1 MRRRQFLS
9 LAASAGAASAF
20 GPRAVHAQP
29 AAGAPRIA
37 ILSIPVPSSTF
48 DSVAEGLANYGYV
61 EGRNIVTQR
70 FTAPTTPEVPAY
82 AARAVASQPAAI
94 LCLTTPATKAAMRA
108 TAAIPIVML
117 GVNDP
122 LGNGF
127 IASYAH
133 PGGNGNVT
141 GNTGTAS
148 DVISK
153 QLGLLKELVPRLR
166 RLAVAYLGADPSA
179 ARVIGELGPAARA
192 LNLEPVLVD
201 FTEAQDF
208 ASQLV
213 RVAAAGVGGFI
224 TISSQYFNTRR
235 SEILDFEIRNRIPWM
250 DAIPNAVPLPG
261 VIAYGANLNTLYRQ
275 SGYYVDAILKG
286 ARPADLPV
294 QQPTQFDLA
303 LNLSTARAMGLSVP
317 PSILVQ
323 ATIVVK

>member
-9 LAASAGAASAF
+9 LAASASAASAF

-94 LCLTTPATKAAMRA
+94 LCLGTPPTRAAMRA
-108 TAAIPIVML
+108 TATIPIVML

-127 IASYAH
+127 IVSYAH
-133 PGGNGNVT
+133 PGGNVT

-201 FTEAQDF
+201 FNEAQDF

-213 RVAAAGVGGFI
+213 RVTAPGVRGFI

>member
-29 AAGAPRIA
+29 AADAPRIA
-37 ILSIPVPSSTF
+37 ILSIPVPASTF
-48 DSVAEGLANYGYV
+48 DFIAEGLANSGYV

-82 AARAVASQPAAI
+82 AVRAIASQPAAI
-94 LCLTTPATKAAMRA
+94 LCLGTPPTRAAMQA
-108 TAAIPIVML
+108 TATIPIVML
-117 GVNDP
+117 AVNDP

-133 PGGNGNVT
+133 PGGNVT

-148 DVISK
+148 DVIGK
-153 QLGLLKELVPRLR
+153 QLALLKELVPGLR
-166 RLAVAYLGADPSA
+166 RLAVVYLGADPSA
-179 ARVIGELGPAARA
+179 ARVIAELGPAARA

-201 FTEAQDF
+201 FAEANDF
-208 ASQLV
+208 ASQLA
-213 RVAAAGVGGFI
+213 RVAAAGVGGFM

-235 SEILDFEIRNRIPWM
+235 SEILDFEIRKRIPWM

-286 ARPADLPV
+286 TRPADLPV

-303 LNLSTARAMGLSVP
+303 LNLSTARALGLSVP

>member
-9 LAASAGAASAF
+9 LAAAAGAASAF
-20 GPRAVHAQP
+20 GPWAVHAQQ
-29 AAGAPRIA
+29 AAGVPRIA
-37 ILSIPVPSSTF
+37 ILSIPVPASTF
-48 DSVAEGLANYGYV
+48 DNVAGGLTDYGYV

-82 AARAVASQPAAI
+82 AAQAVASQPAAI
-94 LCLTTPATKAAMRA
+94 LCLSTPPTREAMRA
-108 TAAIPIVML
+108 TSTIPIIML
-117 GVNDP
+117 AVNDP

-133 PGGNGNVT
+133 PGGNVT
-141 GNTGTAS
+141 GNTGTAY
-148 DVISK
+148 DVIGK
-153 QLGLLKELVPRLR
+153 QLALLKELVPGLR
-166 RLAVAYLGADPSA
+166 RLAVLYLGADPSA

-192 LNLEPVLVD
+192 LKLEPVPLD

-208 ASQLV
+208 APQLG

-261 VIAYGANLNTLYRQ
+261 VIAYGSN
-275 SGYYVDAILKG
+275 
-286 ARPADLPV
+286 
-294 QQPTQFDLA
+294 
-303 LNLSTARAMGLSVP
+303 
-317 PSILVQ
+317 
-323 ATIVVK
+323 

>member
-20 GPRAVHAQP
+20 GPGVLHAQP

-37 ILSIPVPSSTF
+37 VLSIPVPSSTF
-48 DSVAEGLANYGYV
+48 DFIAEGLADSGYV
-61 EGRNIVTQR
+61 EGRNIVSQR

-94 LCLTTPATKAAMRA
+94 LCLGTPPTREAMRA
-108 TAAIPIVML
+108 TATIPIVML
-117 GVNDP
+117 AVNDP

-133 PGGNGNVT
+133 PGGNVT

-148 DVISK
+148 DVIGK
-153 QLGLLKELVPRLR
+153 QLALLKELVPGLR
-166 RLAVAYLGADPSA
+166 RIAVVYLGADPSA
-179 ARVIGELGPAARA
+179 ARVIGGLGPAAHA
-192 LNLEPVLVD
+192 LNLEPVFVD

-208 ASQLV
+208 ATQLV
-213 RVAAAGVGGFI
+213 RVAAAGVGGFM

-235 SEILDFEIRNRIPWM
+235 SEILDFEIRRRIPWM

-286 ARPADLPV
+286 RRPADLPV

-317 PSILVQ
+317 QSILVQ

>member
-82 AARAVASQPAAI
+82 AARAVASHPAAI
-94 LCLTTPATKAAMRA
+94 LCLGTPPTRAAMRA
-108 TAAIPIVML
+108 TATIPIVML
-117 GVNDP
+117 AVNDP

-153 QLGLLKELVPRLR
+153 QLALLKELVPRLR

-201 FTEAQDF
+201 FNEAQDF

-286 ARPADLPV
+286 MRPADLPV

-303 LNLSTARAMGLSVP
+303 LNLSTARAMGLWCRRRSWP
-317 PSILVQ
+317 RRPSW
-323 ATIVVK
+323 

>member
-94 LCLTTPATKAAMRA
+94 LCLGTPPTRAAMRA
-108 TAAIPIVML
+108 TATIPIVML
-117 GVNDP
+117 AVNDP

-133 PGGNGNVT
+133 PGGNVT

-153 QLGLLKELVPRLR
+153 QVGLLKELVPRLR
-166 RLAVAYLGADPSA
+166 RLAVLYLGADPSA

-286 ARPADLPV
+286 MRPADLPV

>member
-61 EGRNIVTQR
+61 ESRNIVTQR

-94 LCLTTPATKAAMRA
+94 LCLGTPPTRAAMRA
-108 TAAIPIVML
+108 TATIPIVML

>member
-20 GPRAVHAQP
+20 CPRAVHAQP
-29 AAGAPRIA
+29 AAGAPGIA

-48 DSVAEGLANYGYV
+48 DLIAEGLANYGYV

-94 LCLTTPATKAAMRA
+94 LCLGTPPTRAAIQA
-108 TAAIPIVML
+108 TATIPLVML
-117 GVNDP
+117 AVNDP

-133 PGGNGNVT
+133 PGGNVT

-148 DVISK
+148 DVIGK
-153 QLGLLKELVPRLR
+153 QLALLKELVPRLR
-166 RLAVAYLGADPSA
+166 RLAVVYLGADPSA

-201 FTEAQDF
+201 FTEAQVF

-213 RVAAAGVGGFI
+213 RVAAAGVGGFM

-275 SGYYVDAILKG
+275 SGFYVDPILKG
-286 ARPADLPV
+286 MRPADLPV

-317 PSILVQ
+317 PSILLQ

>member
-20 GPRAVHAQP
+20 GARAVHAQFVT
-29 AAGAPRIA
+29 GTPRIA

-48 DSVAEGLANYGYV
+48 ESIAEGLADYGYV

-94 LCLTTPATKAAMRA
+94 LCLGTPPTREAMRA
-108 TAAIPIVML
+108 TTTIPIVMAA
-117 GVNDP
+117 VNDP

-127 IASYAH
+127 IDSYAH
-133 PGGNGNVT
+133 PGGNVT

-148 DVISK
+148 DVIGK
-153 QLGLLKELVPRLR
+153 QLALLKELVPGLR
-166 RLAVAYLGADPSA
+166 RLAVLYLGADPSA
-179 ARVIGELGPAARA
+179 ARVIAGLGPAARA

-208 ASQLV
+208 APQLV
-213 RVAAAGVGGFI
+213 RVAAARVGGFM

-235 SEILDFEIRNRIPWM
+235 SEILEFEIRNRIPWM

-286 ARPADLPV
+286 RRPADLPV

-303 LNLSTARAMGLSVP
+303 LNLSTARVMGLSVP
-317 PSILVQ
+317 ESILVQ

>member
-9 LAASAGAASAF
+9 LAASVGAASAL
-20 GPRAVHAQP
+20 GPRAVHAQS
-29 AAGAPRIA
+29 AGAPRIA
-37 ILSIPVPSSTF
+37 ILSIPVPASTF
-48 DSVAEGLANYGYV
+48 DNVAGGLADYGYV
-61 EGRNIVTQR
+61 EGRNIVSQR
-70 FTAPTTPEVPAY
+70 FTAPSTPEVAAY

-94 LCLTTPATKAAMRA
+94 LCLGTPPTREAMRA
-108 TAAIPIVML
+108 TATIPIVMAA
-117 GVNDP
+117 VNDP

-133 PGGNGNVT
+133 PGGNVT

-148 DVISK
+148 DVIGK
-153 QLGLLKELVPRLR
+153 QLALLKELVPGLR
-166 RLAVAYLGADPSA
+166 RLAVLYLGADPSA

-192 LNLEPVLVD
+192 LKLEPVPLD

-208 ASQLV
+208 APQLG

-261 VIAYGANLNTLYRQ
+261 VIAYGSNLNTLYRQ
-275 SGYYVDAILKG
+275 SGYFVDAILKG
-286 ARPADLPV
+286 KRPADLPV

-303 LNLSTARAMGLSVP
+303 LNLSTARALGLSVP
-317 PSILVQ
+317 PSILAQ

>member
-48 DSVAEGLANYGYV
+48 DSVAEGLANSGYI

-94 LCLTTPATKAAMRA
+94 LCLGSPPTRAAMQA
-108 TAAIPIVML
+108 TSTIPIVML
-117 GVNDP
+117 AVNDP

-133 PGGNGNVT
+133 PGGNVT

-250 DAIPNAVPLPG
+250 DAVPNAVPLPG

-286 ARPADLPV
+286 TLPANLPV
-294 QQPTQFDLA
+294 QQPTHFDLA
-303 LNLSTARAMGLSVP
+303 LNLSTARALKLSVP
-317 PSILVQ
+317 PSILAQ
-323 ATIVVK
+323 ATIVVQ

>member
-9 LAASAGAASAF
+9 LAACAGAASAF
-20 GPRAVHAQP
+20 GPRAVHSQP
-29 AAGAPRIA
+29 ATGAPRIA

-48 DSVAEGLANYGYV
+48 DAVAEGLANYGYV

-82 AARAVASQPAAI
+82 AARAVASQPVAI
-94 LCLTTPATKAAMRA
+94 LCLGTPPTRAAMRA
-108 TAAIPIVML
+108 TTTIPIVML
-117 GVNDP
+117 AVNDP

-153 QLGLLKELVPRLR
+153 QLGLLKELVPGLR

-192 LNLEPVLVD
+192 LHLEPVLVD
-201 FTEAQDF
+201 FKEDQDF

-286 ARPADLPV
+286 MRPADLPV

-303 LNLSTARAMGLSVP
+303 LNLSTARAIGLSVP
-317 PSILVQ
+317 PSILAQ

>member
-20 GPRAVHAQP
+20 GLRAVHAQP

-133 PGGNGNVT
+133 PGGNVT

>member
-20 GPRAVHAQP
+20 GPMAVRAQP
-29 AAGAPRIA
+29 AARAQRIA

-48 DSVAEGLANYGYV
+48 DLIAEGLANYGYV

-94 LCLTTPATKAAMRA
+94 LCLGTPPTRAAMGA
-108 TAAIPIVML
+108 TATIPIVML
-117 GVNDP
+117 AVNDP

-133 PGGNGNVT
+133 PGGNVT

-148 DVISK
+148 DVIGK
-153 QLGLLKELVPRLR
+153 QLALLKELVPGLR
-166 RLAVAYLGADPSA
+166 RLAVFYLGADPSA

-201 FTEAQDF
+201 FAEAKDF

-213 RVAAAGVGGFI
+213 RVTAAGVGGFM

-275 SGYYVDAILKG
+275 SGFYVDPILKG
-286 ARPADLPV
+286 VRPADLPV

-303 LNLSTARAMGLSVP
+303 LNLSTARALGLSVP
-317 PSILVQ
+317 PSILAQ

>member
-1 MRRRQFLS
+1 M
-9 LAASAGAASAF
+9 
-20 GPRAVHAQP
+20 
-29 AAGAPRIA
+29 A

-48 DSVAEGLANYGYV
+48 DSVAEGLANAGYI

-94 LCLTTPATKAAMRA
+94 LCLGTPPTRAAMRA
-108 TAAIPIVML
+108 TATIPIVML
-117 GVNDP
+117 AVNDP

-286 ARPADLPV
+286 AQPADLPV

-303 LNLSTARAMGLSVP
+303 LNLSTARALKLSVP
-317 PSILVQ
+317 PSILAQ
-323 ATIVVK
+323 ATIVVQ

>member
-37 ILSIPVPSSTF
+37 ILSIPVPSSAF
-48 DSVAEGLANYGYV
+48 DFIAEGLANYGYV

-94 LCLTTPATKAAMRA
+94 LCLGTPPTREAMRA
-108 TAAIPIVML
+108 TATIPIVML
-117 GVNDP
+117 AVNDP

-133 PGGNGNVT
+133 PGGNVT

-148 DVISK
+148 DVIGK
-153 QLGLLKELVPRLR
+153 QLALLKELVPGLR

-179 ARVIGELGPAARA
+179 ARVIAGLGPAARA

-208 ASQLV
+208 ATQLG
-213 RVAAAGVGGFI
+213 RVAVAGVGGFM

-286 ARPADLPV
+286 RRPADLPV

>member
-1 MRRRQFLS
+1 MRRRQFLIV
-9 LAASAGAASAF
+9 AASAGAAGAF
-20 GPRAVHAQP
+20 SPRAVHAQL

-37 ILSIPVPSSTF
+37 ILSIPVPASTF
-48 DSVAEGLANYGYV
+48 DNVAGGLADYGYV

-94 LCLTTPATKAAMRA
+94 LCLGTPPTREAMRA
-108 TAAIPIVML
+108 TATIPIVML
-117 GVNDP
+117 AVNDP

-133 PGGNGNVT
+133 PGGNVT

-148 DVISK
+148 DVIGK
-153 QLGLLKELVPRLR
+153 QLSLLKELVPKLR
-166 RLAVAYLGADPSA
+166 RLAVLYLGADPSA

-208 ASQLV
+208 ASQLG
-213 RVAAAGVGGFI
+213 RVTAAGVGGFM

-235 SEILDFEIRNRIPWM
+235 SEILDFETRNRIPWM

-275 SGYYVDAILKG
+275 SGYFVDAILKG
-286 ARPADLPV
+286 MRPADLPV

-303 LNLSTARAMGLSVP
+303 LNLSTARAIGLSVP
-317 PSILVQ
+317 PSILAQ

>member
-48 DSVAEGLANYGYV
+48 DLIAEGLANYGYV

-94 LCLTTPATKAAMRA
+94 LCLGTPPTRAAMRA
-108 TAAIPIVML
+108 TATIPIVML
-117 GVNDP
+117 AVNDP

-133 PGGNGNVT
+133 PGGNVT

-148 DVISK
+148 DVIGK
-153 QLGLLKELVPRLR
+153 QLALLKELVPGLR
-166 RLAVAYLGADPSA
+166 RLAVVYLGADPSA

-192 LNLEPVLVD
+192 LNLELVLLD
-201 FTEAQDF
+201 FTEGQDF

-224 TISSQYFNTRR
+224 TVSSQYFNTRR
-235 SEILDFEIRNRIPWM
+235 SEILDFEIRNRVPWM
-250 DAIPNAVPLPG
+250 DAIPTAVPLPG
-261 VIAYGANLNTLYRQ
+261 VIAYGANFNTLYRQ
-275 SGYYVDAILKG
+275 SGYYIDAILKG
-286 ARPADLPV
+286 MRPADLPV

-303 LNLSTARAMGLSVP
+303 LNLFTARAMGLSVP
-317 PSILVQ
+317 PSILAQ
-323 ATIVVK
+323 ATIVVR

>member
-37 ILSIPVPSSTF
+37 ILSIPVPSSTL
-48 DSVAEGLANYGYV
+48 DNIAEGLANYGYV
-61 EGRNIVTQR
+61 EGRNIVTQL

-94 LCLTTPATKAAMRA
+94 LCLGTPPTRAAMRA
-108 TAAIPIVML
+108 TATIPIVML
-117 GVNDP
+117 AVNDP

-127 IASYAH
+127 IASYGH
-133 PGGNGNVT
+133 PGGNVT

-148 DVISK
+148 DVIGK
-153 QLGLLKELVPRLR
+153 QLALLKELVPGLR
-166 RLAVAYLGADPSA
+166 RLAVLYLGADPSA

-201 FTEAQDF
+201 FTEDRDF

-213 RVAAAGVGGFI
+213 RVAAAGVGGFM

-286 ARPADLPV
+286 MRPADLPV

-303 LNLSTARAMGLSVP
+303 LNLSTARAIGLSVP
-317 PSILVQ
+317 PSILAQ

>member
-20 GPRAVHAQP
+20 GPRAVHAEP

-37 ILSIPVPSSTF
+37 ILSIPVPSSTLELI
-48 DSVAEGLANYGYV
+48 AEGLANYGYV

-82 AARAVASQPAAI
+82 AARAVASKPAAI
-94 LCLTTPATKAAMRA
+94 LCLGTPPTREAMRA
-108 TAAIPIVML
+108 TATIPIVML
-117 GVNDP
+117 AVNDP

-133 PGGNGNVT
+133 PGGNVT

-153 QLGLLKELVPRLR
+153 QLALLKELVPGLR
-166 RLAVAYLGADPSA
+166 RLAVLYLGADPSA
-179 ARVIGELGPAARA
+179 ARVIGGLGPAAHA
-192 LNLEPVLVD
+192 LNLEPVFVD

-208 ASQLV
+208 APQLV
-213 RVAAAGVGGFI
+213 RVAAAGVGGFM

-275 SGYYVDAILKG
+275 SGYFVDAILKG
-286 ARPADLPV
+286 RRPADLPV
-294 QQPTQFDLA
+294 QLPTQFDLA

-317 PSILVQ
+317 QSVLEQ

>member
-48 DSVAEGLANYGYV
+48 DLIAEGLANYGYV

-94 LCLTTPATKAAMRA
+94 LCLTTPATQAAMRA
-108 TAAIPIVML
+108 TATIPIVMA

-133 PGGNGNVT
+133 PGGNVT

-148 DVISK
+148 DLIGK
-153 QLGLLKELVPRLR
+153 QLALLKELVPGLR
-166 RLAVAYLGADPSA
+166 RLAVVYLGADPSA
-179 ARVIGELGPAARA
+179 VRVIGELGPAARA
-192 LNLEPVLVD
+192 LNLKPVLVD
-201 FTEAQDF
+201 FTEAKDF

-213 RVAAAGVGGFI
+213 RVAAAGVGGFM

-286 ARPADLPV
+286 MRPADLPV

-317 PSILVQ
+317 PSILAQ

>member
-9 LAASAGAASAF
+9 LAAFAGAASAF
-20 GPRAVHAQP
+20 GPRALHAQP

-37 ILSIPVPSSTF
+37 ILSIPVPSSTLEAI
-48 DSVAEGLANYGYV
+48 AEGLANYGYV

-94 LCLTTPATKAAMRA
+94 LCLGTPPTREAMRA
-108 TAAIPIVML
+108 TTTIPIIMAA
-117 GVNDP
+117 VNDP

-133 PGGNGNVT
+133 PGGNVT

-148 DVISK
+148 DVIGK
-153 QLGLLKELVPRLR
+153 QLALLKELLPKLR
-166 RLAVAYLGADPSA
+166 RLAVLYLGADPSA
-179 ARVIGELGPAARA
+179 GRVIGELGPAARA
-192 LNLEPVLVD
+192 LNLEPVLID

-213 RVAAAGVGGFI
+213 RVAAAGVGGFL

-286 ARPADLPV
+286 MRPADIPV

-317 PSILVQ
+317 PSILAQ

>member
-9 LAASAGAASAF
+9 LATSAAAASAF
-20 GPRAVHAQP
+20 GPRAVHAQ
-29 AAGAPRIA
+29 AASAPRIA

-48 DSVAEGLANYGYV
+48 DAVAEGLANYGYV

-70 FTAPTTPEVPAY
+70 FTAPTTAEVPAY

-94 LCLTTPATKAAMRA
+94 LCLGTPPTREAMRA
-108 TAAIPIVML
+108 TATIPIVML
-117 GVNDP
+117 AVNDP
-122 LGNGF
+122 LGNRF

-133 PGGNGNVT
+133 PGGNVT

-148 DVISK
+148 DLISK
-153 QLGLLKELVPRLR
+153 QLALLKELVPRLR
-166 RLAVAYLGADPSA
+166 RVAVLYLGADPSA

-192 LNLEPVLVD
+192 LHLEPVLVD

-208 ASQLV
+208 ASQLA

-235 SEILDFEIRNRIPWM
+235 SEILEFEIRNRIPWM

-286 ARPADLPV
+286 TRPADIPV
-294 QQPTQFDLA
+294 QQPTQLDLA
-303 LNLSTARAMGLSVP
+303 LNLSTARAIGLSVP
-317 PSILVQ
+317 PSILAQ

>member
-20 GPRAVHAQP
+20 GPRAVHAQ

-48 DSVAEGLANYGYV
+48 DFIAEGLANSGYV

-94 LCLTTPATKAAMRA
+94 LCLGTPPTRAAMAA
-108 TAAIPIVML
+108 TTTIPIVML
-117 GVNDP
+117 AVNDP

-133 PGGNGNVT
+133 PGGNVT

-148 DVISK
+148 DVIGK
-153 QLGLLKELVPRLR
+153 QLALLKELVPGLR

-201 FTEAQDF
+201 FTEAKDF

-213 RVAAAGVGGFI
+213 RVAAAGVGGFM

-275 SGYYVDAILKG
+275 SGFYVDPILKG
-286 ARPADLPV
+286 VRPADLPV

-303 LNLSTARAMGLSVP
+303 LNLSTARALGLSVP
-317 PSILVQ
+317 PSILAQ

>member
-9 LAASAGAASAF
+9 LAAFAGAASAF
-20 GPRAVHAQP
+20 GPRALHAQP

-37 ILSIPVPSSTF
+37 ILSIPVPSSTLEAI
-48 DSVAEGLANYGYV
+48 AEGLANYGYV

-94 LCLTTPATKAAMRA
+94 LCLGTPPTREAMRA
-108 TAAIPIVML
+108 TTTIPIIMAA
-117 GVNDP
+117 VNDP

-133 PGGNGNVT
+133 PGGNVT

-148 DVISK
+148 DVIGK
-153 QLGLLKELVPRLR
+153 QLALLKELLPKLR
-166 RLAVAYLGADPSA
+166 RLAVLYLGADPSA
-179 ARVIGELGPAARA
+179 GRVIGELGPAARA
-192 LNLEPVLVD
+192 LNLEPVLID

-213 RVAAAGVGGFI
+213 RVAAAGVGGFL

-286 ARPADLPV
+286 MRPADLPV

-317 PSILVQ
+317 QSILVQ